1 MLRLVLAA
9 IVAVGAFLVYSV
21 RAEASPYV
29 QYGIQ
34 DDAWLLGGPGAYEER
49 LERVERLGVDVVR
62 VNLRWNEIAAR
73 KPAKPTSHLD
83 PAYRWN
89 AADVLLNGLRAH
101 GIAPVVSLIGTPRW
115 ANGGRAPNWAPRSA
129 SSFANFAAAAATRYP
144 FVRHWVIWNEPNKYW
159 QLRPTSPKTY
169 VRLLLNPAYAA
180 IKRVAPRDAV
190 AGGVTAP
197 RGGRGSVSPVS
208 WIRGMRAA
216 RCTARRVRAPPVPR
230 RPRGDAVQR
239 RRLRALR
246 RPDDGVARPP
256 RRRGHARVRPEA
268 HLADRVR
275 LPDEPARPV
284 ARRLAGGAGALP
296 RRGGP
301 ARVSHAAC
309 RHADPLPRARRVRG
323 RALAERPL
331 HVRERAEALGVGVP
345 ASARPGL
352 SARRGRDALGSGA
365 TRSAAARP
373 TGCARRAAGSARPAG
388 RARAATSRRPCGCR
402 AARASA
408 SGPAART
415 AYLCACARRRARR
428 ARSPR
433 RRRRSAARPSASTR
447 TRVPRRDRDP
457 ARACTGRAEAPAGA
471 GCRLCPPSLR
481 RRARRRAR
489 GPRSPAGK

>member
-29 QYGIQ
+29 QFGIQ

-129 SSFANFAAAAATRYP
+129 SSFANFATAAATRYP

-216 RCTARRVRAPPVPR
+216 RARLDAYAHHPYPVARGETPFSGGGCVRCGDLTMASLDRLVAEVTRAFGRKRIWLTEYGYQTNPPDRLLGVSQAAQARYLAEAALRAYRTPRVDMLIHFLVRDESEVARWQSGLFTFGNVAKLSASAFPLPLAQVSRRGAVVTLWGQVRPDRGRQTYRLRSSRGWLGPARRTS
-230 RPRGDAVQR
+230 PRGYFSAT
-239 RRLRALR
+239 
-246 RPDDGVARPP
+246 
-256 RRRGHARVRPEA
+256 
-268 HLADRVR
+268 VR
-275 LPDEPARPV
+275 LPRGASV
-284 ARRLAGGAGALP
+284 RLWSGGAYG
-296 RRGGP
+296 
-301 ARVSHAAC
+301 V
-309 RHADPLPRARRVRG
+309 PLRVR
-323 RALAERPL
+323 
-331 HVRERAEALGVGVP
+331 
-345 ASARPGL
+345 
-352 SARRGRDALGSGA
+352 
-365 TRSAAARP
+365 
-373 TGCARRAAGSARPAG
+373 
-388 RARAATSRRPCGCR
+388 
-402 AARASA
+402 
-408 SGPAART
+408 
-415 AYLCACARRRARR
+415 
-428 ARSPR
+428 
-433 RRRRSAARPSASTR
+433 
-447 TRVPRRDRDP
+447 
-457 ARACTGRAEAPAGA
+457 
-471 GCRLCPPSLR
+471 
-481 RRARRRAR
+481 
-489 GPRSPAGK
+489 